1 VKPGLRGA
9 GKCCEVRRVFAT
21 YVHDLDPVIWKF
33 TDQIQL
39 RWYGMAYLAAFLVGA
54 WLLNVLAKRK
64 LWVLPPGAAGDF
76 IAAAAIF
83 GVFIGGRVGYV
94 LWYHT
99 REAGWDWVSED
110 PLMLFRVWDGGMA
123 SHGGILG
130 LVIFTWF
137 YARRKKVSWR
147 GLGDGLCV
155 VSPLGILFGRLANFQ
170 NGELYGRAA
179 EGVAWAVKFPRSLV
193 EQHAAEGVQSNF
205 DGAATA
211 AAGASE
217 LLGRPYEAWIEASA
231 RTAALSE
238 PEALVEQRFAN
249 SVFLERMLPVQRN
262 DEAVS
267 RAIEPFLEPRHPSQL
282 YEGLLEGA
290 ALFAILWWVRNRFP
304 NAPHG
309 MLTGLFFVLYAGFR
323 IFAEQFREPDAKMV
337 GALTS
342 GQFLS
347 LFMILAGVAFL
358 VSAKLM
364 PGKRAAEAA

>member
-1 VKPGLRGA
+1 MKPGLRGA

-39 RWYGMAYLAAFLVGA
+39 RWYGLAYLAAFLVGA

-99 REAGWDWVSED
+99 REAGWGWVRED

-137 YARRKKVSWR
+137 YARKKKVSWR

-179 EGVAWAVKFPRSLV
+179 DGVPWAMKFPR
-193 EQHAAEGVQSNF
+193 
-205 DGAATA
+205 
-211 AAGASE
+211 
-217 LLGRPYEAWIEASA
+217 
-231 RTAALSE
+231 
-238 PEALVEQRFAN
+238 ALVEQVNAEGQNFGAAMRAAADAAPGELGGFRAFQDADPRGG
-249 SVFLERMLPVQRN
+249 VFEMMLKVQR
-262 DEAVS
+262 DDPSVS
-267 RAIEPFLEPRHPSQL
+267 QAIEPFLLPRHPSQL

-290 ALFAILWWVRNRFP
+290 ALFAILWWVRVKFP

-309 MLTGLFFVLYAGFR
+309 VLTGLFFIFYALFR

-364 PGKRAAEAA
+364 PGKKAAEAA